1 MLVVGTRDS
10 NEVSPADIGVGKG
23 GLLLSR
29 IVQNGAASCVCA
41 RARMCVRVGR
51 DWAEGC
57 ALSTTPQ
64 GQSPL
69 GFLPG

>member
-29 IVQNGAASCVCA
+29 IVQNGAASCVCVHVHA
-41 RARMCVRVGR
+41 CVCV
-51 DWAEGC
+51 
-57 ALSTTPQ
+57 
-64 GQSPL
+64 
-69 GFLPG
+69 